1 MKCPNPACTAVLPTD
16 AAFCPKCGTKVA
28 SPARQQAWQ
37 GAGAPTISGLSTIVP
52 ESLLDRRAAL
62 SLEPGS
68 LFADRYL
75 VQRHV
80 GTGGM
85 GVVYVA
91 KDRNTGEDIALKLLH
106 PDLVEGEEAMQ
117 RLVAEGVTAR
127 KIRHPN
133 VVAVYDIG
141 QVDGQPFLAM
151 EYVAGGTLRGWLSRT
166 IQAGR
171 EVPVATAVGIT
182 KAILAGLGEAHRM
195 GVIHRDLKPEN
206 VLLVGDPFEGDF
218 RLKVLDFGI
227 ARAVGLATPSSN
239 ASTLGTVLY
248 MAPEQRTTAQTAGPA
263 ADLYSVTAMLF
274 ELLLETPPQGS
285 FEPPSR
291 MRGDVPAALDAV
303 IERGLKL
310 RARDR
315 FPSAEEYSAALDQ
328 AMAAPRV
335 EPKPAAASPKPAA
348 VSAEL
353 PPVFNYLPRDVPI
366 VQLYKW
372 WKTRSP
378 QPAQPWSIPAPPP
391 PQAQPVPPIKRK
403 RSWRRWALIV
413 FAFFMVLGAIGKM
426 QEDRDRD
433 RDRNHFPASVGWKPY
448 YGTGSGTGTGP

>member
-1 MKCPNPACTAVLPTD
+1 MNCQNPACSAVLPAG
-16 AAFCPKCGTKVA
+16 AAFCPKCGKEA
-28 SPARQQAWQ
+28 PGPDRQQARQ

-62 SLEPGS
+62 ALEPGS

-75 VQRHV
+75 VQRHI

-106 PDLVEGEEAMQ
+106 PDLVEGAEAMQ

-151 EYVAGGTLRGWLSRT
+151 EYVGGGTLRGWIGRA

-182 KAILAGLGEAHRM
+182 KSILAGLAEAHRM

-206 VLLVGDPFEGDF
+206 VLLAGDPFQGDF

-227 ARAVGLATPSSN
+227 ARAVSGGGVATPGSS
-239 ASTLGTVLY
+239 AGTVGTLLY
-248 MAPEQRTTAQTAGPA
+248 MAPEQRTAAQTAGPA

-291 MRGDVPAALDAV
+291 MRGDVPTALDAV

-328 AMAAPRV
+328 AMAAPRP
-335 EPKPAAASPKPAA
+335 EPKKAAPPPDP
-348 VSAEL
+348 VPRTTEL
-353 PPVFNYLPRDVPI
+353 PPPFNYLPSNSGAV
-366 VQLYKW
+366 LAYKW
-372 WKTRSP
+372 WKQRAA
-378 QPAQPWSIPAPPP
+378 QPAQPWSMPPP
-391 PQAQPVPPIKRK
+391 VQPQPVQPFRKK

-426 QEDRDRD
+426 QEDHDRY
-433 RDRNHFPASVGWKPY
+433 RNRFPMNAAPAGWK
-448 YGTGSGTGTGP
+448 SG